1 MGTSPRK
8 PFRFSLYFQP
18 IKKPKKLKMPKGAG
32 LTKPMK
38 LSADLADIVGKKEA
52 SPLNAL
58 SNCGL
63 ISRRTTSKTPRTSN
77 FSTPTKRW
85 LRFSEVTAFVPSV
98 WPISSQLT
106 CLKFLQGDLYLHTFS
121 FMDRKEHLG

>member
-38 LSADLADIVGKKEA
+38 LSAASLTLLAKKRPA
-52 SPLNAL
+52 ALNAL

-98 WPISSQLT
+98 WPSSSQLT

-121 FMDRKEHLG
+121 FMDRKKHLG